1 MVYYLIIFFSFR
13 KRLTKSYATLFERDD
28 DGQSPGSTAD
38 NFNRQWGWYHSF
50 MSLANDKFLD
60 LEIIAKKNVHNCLT
74 YLTYVGQKNKV
85 QDIYIKS
92 KFKK

>member
-1 MVYYLIIFFSFR
+1 
-13 KRLTKSYATLFERDD
+13 
-28 DGQSPGSTAD
+28 
-38 NFNRQWGWYHSF
+38 

-85 QDIYIKS
+85 QEIYIKS